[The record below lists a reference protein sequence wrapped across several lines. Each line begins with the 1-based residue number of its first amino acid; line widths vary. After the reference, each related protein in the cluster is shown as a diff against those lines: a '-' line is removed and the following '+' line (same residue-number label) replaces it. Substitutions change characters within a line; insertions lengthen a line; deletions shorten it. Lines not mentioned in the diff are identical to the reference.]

1 MSHRQCRERSAWNAM
16 RTSQMSFAAKQ
27 APDCSLVNAT
37 SSSRDLCSFLGL
49 TSCLPSACACSK
61 DNQDAVKHARG
72 VVERQRCHLQWAKK
86 REQNSCICS
95 MHSDENARA

>member
-1 MSHRQCRERSAWNAM
+1 MSHRQFREGSAWNAM

-27 APDCSLVNAT
+27 ALDCSLVNAT

-61 DNQDAVKHARG
+61 DNQEAVKHARD
-72 VVERQRCHLQWAKK
+72 VVKRQRCRLRCAKK
-86 REQNSCICS
+86 KGTKFVHLLQEQ
-95 MHSDENARA
+95 